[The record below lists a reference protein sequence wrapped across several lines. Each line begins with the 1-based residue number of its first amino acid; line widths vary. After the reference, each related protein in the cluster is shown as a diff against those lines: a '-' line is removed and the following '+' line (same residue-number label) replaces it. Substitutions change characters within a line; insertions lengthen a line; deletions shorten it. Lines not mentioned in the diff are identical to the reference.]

1 MAVEFIPEPLPAAG
15 SSMANAMT
23 VDVEEYFQVS
33 AFEQHIDPQRWD
45 NIPSRVERSVERI
58 LAMFELCNVR
68 ATFFTLGYIAQRH
81 PQLIRRIADAGH
93 EIASHGMRHVRVST
107 QDKQAF
113 REDVAQARDLL
124 QQISGQAVVGYRAA
138 SYSIGRDNLWAHD
151 VLAEAGYTYSSS
163 IYPGHHDRYGMVEAP
178 RFPFRLQRTGI
189 LEIPVTTLEWAGR
202 RFPCGGG
209 GFFRLY
215 PYALSRWA
223 IRRVN
228 RRDAQPAHFYFHP
241 WEIDPEQP
249 RVPQV
254 DARTR
259 LRHYLNLKHMEPRVR
274 RLLVDFRWD
283 RMDRVFPGA
292 AVEPVSHAVAPASDI
307 SPASVSSA

>member
-1 MAVEFIPEPLPAAG
+1 MPEFIQEPLATDHTA
-15 SSMANAMT
+15 MANAMT

-33 AFEQHIDPQRWD
+33 AFEQYIDPQRWA

-68 ATFFTLGYIAQRH
+68 ATFFTLGCIAERH
-81 PQLIRRIADAGH
+81 PKLIRSIADAGH

-107 QDKQAF
+107 QDRQAF
-113 REDVAQARDLL
+113 RTDVAQARDLL

-138 SYSIGRDNLWAHD
+138 SYSIGRDNLWAHE

-178 RFPFRLQRTGI
+178 RFPFRLRRGGI
-189 LEIPVTTLEWAGR
+189 LEIPVTTLELAGR

-223 IRRVN
+223 MRRVN

-241 WEIDPEQP
+241 WEIDPGQP
-249 RVPQV
+249 RVPQA

-259 LRHYLNLKHMEPRVR
+259 LRHYLNLKRMEPRVR
-274 RLLVDFRWD
+274 RLLTDFRWD
-283 RMDRVFPGA
+283 RMDRVFPTTPL
-292 AVEPVSHAVAPASDI
+292 AVDASQSTASSEAAPADAI
-307 SPASVSSA
+307 AS